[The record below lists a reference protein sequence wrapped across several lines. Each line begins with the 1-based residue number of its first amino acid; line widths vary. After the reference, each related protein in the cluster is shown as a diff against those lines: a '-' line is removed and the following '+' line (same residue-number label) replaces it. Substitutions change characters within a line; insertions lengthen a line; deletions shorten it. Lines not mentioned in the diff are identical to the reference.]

1 MYWYTQFVDVRI
13 PPPPHKI
20 DSITMV
26 TGFLPSVFEFWNIL
40 YLTGSCPLII
50 NYLLAFSFF
59 FFLQMQNHLVHQCKI
74 EECLICDQKVQ
85 ILDKKMHGVCPGTF
99 RPLSGEKN

>member
-1 MYWYTQFVDVRI
+1 MYVLEFF
-13 PPPPHKI
+13 PPHKI

-59 FFLQMQNHLVHQCKI
+59 LQDA
-74 EECLICDQKVQ
+74 ESFGAPVQ
-85 ILDKKMHGVCPGTF
+85 DRGVSD
-99 RPLSGEKN
+99 L